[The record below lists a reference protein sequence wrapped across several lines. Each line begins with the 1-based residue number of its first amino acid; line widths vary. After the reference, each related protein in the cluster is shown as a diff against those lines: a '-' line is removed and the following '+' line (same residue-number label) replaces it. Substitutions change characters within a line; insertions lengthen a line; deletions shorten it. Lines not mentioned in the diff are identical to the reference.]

1 MNQNNE
7 TIKATIKAFIDKIS
21 EVAQKNDLQLI
32 IATDELLALQPK
44 CYQYT
49 YPKDDPEHYDY
60 LPDIDHTCHC
70 FVIGHLD
77 KPSEFKLLDSLQFK
91 CITHYYYLKVK
102 RVLRECKK
110 LQDYM
115 VANGIMMTASSI
127 GYDRHPLWECWAPY
141 DTPIYVLDLRL
152 GE

>member
-1 MNQNNE
+1 MKQNNE

-32 IATDELLALQPK
+32 FIYDGLLALQPK
-44 CYQYT
+44 CYRYT
-49 YPKDDPEHYDY
+49 CPEDTENFDY
-60 LPDIDHTCHC
+60 LPDIEHSCHSY
-70 FVIGHLD
+70 VIGGMET
-77 KPSEFKLLDSLQFK
+77 PSEFDLLDSIQFK

-115 VANGIMMTASSI
+115 VSNGITMGARSM
-127 GYDRHPLWECWAPY
+127 GYDCHDLWECWAPH
-141 DTPIYVLDLRL
+141 DTPIYVLDLHL
-152 GE
+152 GD